1 MNQRFET
8 RAIHAGCEP
17 DSGTGA
23 IMTPIFQT
31 STYVQESPANIKDMT
46 TRELTTLHAQP
57 WKKYRLP
64 GRRELWACIL
74 IRDVCHFNDHSII
87 ESR

>member
-31 STYVQESPANIKDMT
+31 STYVQESPANIRDTT
-46 TRELTTLHAQP
+46 TREHTIQPEQP
-57 WKKYRLP
+57 WKKILP
-64 GRRELWACIL
+64 LLKKVSMGLPSHPECPLSQQLPKC
-74 IRDVCHFNDHSII
+74 
-87 ESR
+87 

>member
-1 MNQRFET
+1 MKQKFET

-46 TRELTTLHAQP
+46 TRELTIQREQP
-57 WKKYRLP
+57 
-64 GRRELWACIL
+64 
-74 IRDVCHFNDHSII
+74 
-87 ESR
+87 